1 MIPAISQCTT
11 LAAPFK
17 EELEQ
22 FAGCRMNHVE
32 IWLPKL
38 EAWLKNETIPSTGRL
53 LSDLGIVPVAGSIQ
67 GGLLRQNGES
77 RKAHEEHF
85 RKRLDLMQELN
96 IPQVVIVP
104 ETDHDSAEL
113 GPVADGLVRAAQWAE
128 SYGIKVALEFS
139 CRARVVNN
147 LQTAAMLIRHAAQP
161 NLALCLDL
169 FHYWNGPSKESDL
182 DLLTE
187 IPLGLVQVSDI
198 SGACRELATDGQRIL
213 PGEGDIPIK
222 GLLAKI
228 QQTGYQGPVSVEL
241 LNPQIWG
248 IKPSHVAELAQSA
261 LMKILPTPRV
271 VH

>member
-22 FAGCRMNHVE
+22 YAGCRMNHVE

-38 EAWLKNETIPSTGRL
+38 EAWLKNETIQTTKKL
-53 LSDLGIVPVAGSIQ
+53 FSDLGIVPVAGSIQ
-67 GGLLRQNGES
+67 GGLLRPQGEA
-77 RKAHEEHF
+77 RKAHEDHYK
-85 RKRLDLMQELN
+85 KRLEIMQDLG

-104 ETDHDSAEL
+104 ETDHDSADL
-113 GPVADGLVRAAQWAE
+113 GPVAEGLVRAAQWAE
-128 SYGIKVALEFS
+128 AFGIKVALEFS

-169 FHYWNGPSKESDL
+169 FHFWNGPSKESDL

-187 IPLGLVQVSDI
+187 IPFGLVQVSDI
-198 SGACRELATDGQRIL
+198 SGICRELATDGQRIL
-213 PGEGDIPIK
+213 PGEGDIPLK
-222 GLLAKI
+222 SLLAKI
-228 QQTGYQGPVSVEL
+228 KQSGYQGPVSVEL

-261 LMKILPTPRV
+261 LMRLV
-271 VH
+271 